1 MKEKQIG
8 VGKYRTDHLAKP
20 YCSFC
25 AVDLK
30 TNEIENAE
38 VEGEHFEVCGRCHHK
53 LITKRPKPWVCEC
66 DDDGECERHNEIGA
80 Q

>member
-1 MKEKQIG
+1 
-8 VGKYRTDHLAKP
+8 
-20 YCSFC
+20 
-25 AVDLK
+25 
-30 TNEIENAE
+30 
-38 VEGEHFEVCGRCHHK
+38 EVCGRCHHK